1 MDNRLVELSQMLQNS
16 DLSHV
21 NLVGGL
27 VKANNIASSSLAIF
41 SAGERSVSMNLS
53 NSGC

>member
-1 MDNRLVELSQMLQNS
+1 MDNRLVELSHILLKS
-16 DLSHV
+16 DLRHV

-41 SAGERSVSMNLS
+41 SAGERSVLLTR
-53 NSGC
+53 